1 MPKEEKKKPQKSMAE
16 QMGEL
21 KGEIT
26 VYKDSLD
33 RVEKEK
39 SKIQDDAMK
48 MAASYK
54 GRIGELTYK
63 KGVAIAE
70 VSDVKNQLAEALRS
84 ANKAS
89 LVHKECVK
97 KLHEDHGVLIKQLRD
112 EYERACGLVAQMH
125 EAAVGAV
132 EGPRRGVVEDV
143 ADLKSNYDRL
153 KEHAEQLEAHNKEME
168 DVLLKIEEK
177 EQMEQMKEPIVVP
190 GATPKESLD
199 FKDNTGA
206 RIRRRV
212 EDEEAGEATS

>member
-1 MPKEEKKKPQKSMAE
+1 MPKEEKKKSQSKDETIA
-16 QMGEL
+16 QL
-21 KGEIT
+21 KGEVTI
-26 VYKDSLD
+26 YKASHD
-33 RVEKEK
+33 RMEKEK
-39 SKIQDDAMK
+39 AKIQDDAMK

-54 GRIGELTYK
+54 GRIGVLTSERDT
-63 KGVAIAE
+63 AIAE
-70 VSDVKNQLAEALRS
+70 VANVKEQSGAALRS